1 MDLRRR
7 LESERRRVR
16 GLRKR
21 GKRQRGVAV
30 VEFAIAAGLFFL
42 VLFSILDFGYLFWV
56 NLTMQHAVREGV
68 RYAVTG
74 QTGILDPDRTP
85 NPLMDP
91 CNAAREKIRS
101 TSMGLFDKVITAND
115 KVQFYTVDPATGAK
129 TSLGST
135 SCYGELQLIMIRLE
149 CETRPLSPLTRPFFP
164 DGKYAF
170 NVSATM
176 RTEAF
181 R

>member
-1 MDLRRR
+1 MNARTRSVPLQLRRR
-7 LESERRRVR
+7 RSQRRGR
-16 GLRKR
+16 
-21 GKRQRGVAV
+21 RQRGAAV
-30 VEFAIAAGLFFL
+30 VEFALAAGLFFL

-91 CNAAREKIRS
+91 CNAAREKIRR
-101 TSMGLFDKVITAND
+101 TSMGLYDRLAPTVYFK
-115 KVQFYTVDPATGAK
+115 TVDPATGA
-129 TSLGST
+129 TTNLGGT
-135 SCYGELQLIMIRLE
+135 SCYGAQELIMIQLH
-149 CETRPLSPLTRPFFP
+149 CETKPLSPLTRPFFP
-164 DGKYAF
+164 NGTYAF

>member
-1 MDLRRR
+1 MNARTRSMPPQPRPRHGQRRGR
-7 LESERRRVR
+7 
-16 GLRKR
+16 
-21 GKRQRGVAV
+21 RQRGAAV
-30 VEFAIAAGLFFL
+30 VEFALAAGLFFL

-74 QTGILDPDRTP
+74 QTGTLDPDRTP

-91 CNAAREKIRS
+91 CNAAREKIRR
-101 TSMGLFDKVITAND
+101 TSMGLYDKLSPTVYF
-115 KVQFYTVDPATGAK
+115 KTVDTTTGA
-129 TSLGST
+129 TTNLGSS
-135 SCYGELQLIMIRLE
+135 SCYGELQLIMIQLQ
-149 CETRPLSPLTRPFFP
+149 CEVKPLSPLTRPFFP
-164 DGKYAF
+164 GGTYAF

>member
-1 MDLRRR
+1 MATADGRIGFTPRRAG
-7 LESERRRVR
+7 RR
-16 GLRKR
+16 GCAAKA
-21 GKRQRGVAV
+21 KGVAV
-30 VEFAIAAGLFFL
+30 VEFALAAMLFFL

-85 NPLMDP
+85 NPTLDP
-91 CNAAREKIRS
+91 CTAAREMIRRA
-101 TSMGLFDKVITAND
+101 SMGLYDKLSPTIVF
-115 KVQFYTVDPATGAK
+115 KTVNPLTGSP
-129 TSLGST
+129 TTLGSG
-135 SCYGELQLIMIRLE
+135 SCYGTQELIMIQVQ
-149 CETRPLSPLTRPFFP
+149 CQAQPLSFLTRPFFP
-164 DGKYAF
+164 DGTYAF
-170 NVSATM
+170 QVSATM